1 MRLEDSIKQKNF
13 KSEHHKMLLNLI
25 YTAGLINAGQARFF
39 KAYDLS
45 PQQYNVLRILRG
57 QHPNPASVGLV
68 QERML
73 DQMSNASRLIDKLKA
88 KKLLTRKE
96 CKNDRRQMDVTISD
110 DGLKLLALI
119 DDKFEEFEQKLC
131 CVTDEEASELNA
143 ILDKLATKAI

>member
-1 MRLEDSIKQKNF
+1 
-13 KSEHHKMLLNLI
+13 MLLNLI
-25 YTAGLINAGQARFF
+25 YTAGLINAGQTRFF

-96 CKNDRRQMDVTISD
+96 CKNDRRQMDVTISEE
-110 DGLKLLALI
+110 GLKLLALI

-131 CVTDEEASELNA
+131 CVSDEEAAELNL
-143 ILDKLATKAI
+143 ILDKLATNAI